1 MLFVFAGNRRLGYR
15 SPPPTHRGY
24 LLREELSLRTW
35 LVIIIRSLLLK
46 AIISGAQC
54 QAL

>member
-1 MLFVFAGNRRLGYR
+1 MLFVFAGNTPGLQEPAP
-15 SPPPTHRGY
+15 SHRGY

-54 QAL
+54 